1 MNTVVVKVQVE
12 RGELDKLIQDL
23 SKLKD
28 VAHILFV
35 FSRTFSISY
44 NY

>member
-1 MNTVVVKVQVE
+1 MNTVVIKAQVE
-12 RGELDKLIQDL
+12 RSDLNKLIQDL